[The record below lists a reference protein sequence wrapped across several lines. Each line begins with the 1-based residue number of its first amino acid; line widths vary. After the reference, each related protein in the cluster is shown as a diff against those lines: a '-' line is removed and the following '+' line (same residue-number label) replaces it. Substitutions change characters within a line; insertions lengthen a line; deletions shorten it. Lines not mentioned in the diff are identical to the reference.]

1 MVTQTPFLL
10 ALSFDGLEKW
20 ARIAAGFAK
29 PAGYTLLIT
38 TLGILLGLGL
48 GLFFALMRISK
59 VRPVQWVSKI
69 YIGVIRGTP
78 LLLQLLL
85 IYFGLVQIV
94 RLERIPSAIIALGIH
109 NGAYIAEIIR
119 GAIQGIDRGQ
129 REAGI
134 SIGMTKW
141 QIMKR
146 IILPQAL
153 KRAVPPLGNQFIIAL
168 KDSSLASAVSIPE
181 LLLHARQLGSSSFRT
196 MEMLLI
202 AAAYY
207 LVMTSV
213 LTFFSTRLETR
224 LSVSDHR
231 T

>member
-1 MVTQTPFLL
+1 M
-10 ALSFDGLEKW
+10 
-20 ARIAAGFAK
+20 
-29 PAGYTLLIT
+29 
-38 TLGILLGLGL
+38 
-48 GLFFALMRISK
+48 LFRS
-59 VRPVQWVSKI
+59 
-69 YIGVIRGTP
+69 
-78 LLLQLLL
+78 
-85 IYFGLVQIV
+85 
-94 RLERIPSAIIALGIH
+94 
-109 NGAYIAEIIR
+109 
-119 GAIQGIDRGQ
+119 
-129 REAGI
+129 GI

-213 LTFFSTRLETR
+213 LTFFSTRLEKR